1 MKAYIYGLGKG
12 KQALDRCLI
21 RNSVDIIAY
30 IDRYKAKET
39 RLYEGIPVM
48 SAEEILA
55 GYDAVIITLMQYA
68 DIREELCDLGVPDE
82 KIICFY
88 SFDDAACSDYWEC
101 IDGFKWRTELMWK
114 NYTEIVMPTIRN
126 YPYELYAAKLTAH
139 QELPS
144 IVPVKKTVE
153 IIRKEGKSLARFGD
167 NEFEQ
172 ICGRRRVNYQAVN
185 SDLGTRLRK
194 VLDSNLDN
202 LLIAIADNYGSLEK
216 YTDDAASA
224 IRQYLGRGTTRA
236 EHMQLLDMSRTY
248 YDAYLS
254 RPYLIYRNKEEAGAR
269 FRDVRNIWT
278 NQDILIV
285 EGEHTRFGVGNDLME
300 NAKSVQR
307 ILTLDKNCF
316 DVYDNLIRKVK
327 EYSRDKLVLI
337 ILGPV
342 ATVMAY
348 DLAKE
353 DFWALDIGQLD
364 VEYEWYLRQVT
375 ERCGIAYK
383 TVSEV
388 PEYDDIETDP
398 GADYI
403 RKYRSEIVESVT
415 E

>member
-1 MKAYIYGLGKG
+1 
-12 KQALDRCLI
+12 
-21 RNSVDIIAY
+21 
-30 IDRYKAKET
+30 
-39 RLYEGIPVM
+39 
-48 SAEEILA
+48 
-55 GYDAVIITLMQYA
+55 
-68 DIREELCDLGVPDE
+68 
-82 KIICFY
+82 
-88 SFDDAACSDYWEC
+88 
-101 IDGFKWRTELMWK
+101 
-114 NYTEIVMPTIRN
+114 
-126 YPYELYAAKLTAH
+126 
-139 QELPS
+139 
-144 IVPVKKTVE
+144 
-153 IIRKEGKSLARFGD
+153 
-167 NEFEQ
+167 
-172 ICGRRRVNYQAVN
+172 
-185 SDLGTRLRK
+185 
-194 VLDSNLDN
+194 
-202 LLIAIADNYGSLEK
+202 
-216 YTDDAASA
+216 
-224 IRQYLGRGTTRA
+224 
-236 EHMQLLDMSRTY
+236 
-248 YDAYLS
+248 
-254 RPYLIYRNKEEAGAR
+254 
-269 FRDVRNIWT
+269 
-278 NQDILIV
+278 
-285 EGEHTRFGVGNDLME
+285 ME

>member
-1 MKAYIYGLGKG
+1 MKVYIYGLGKG

-21 RNSVDIIAY
+21 RNSINIIAY
-30 IDRYKAKET
+30 IDHYKAKEIK
-39 RLYEGIPVM
+39 RYEGVPVIC
-48 SAEEILA
+48 AKEIVT

-68 DIREELCDLGVPDE
+68 DVRKELRDLGVPNE
-82 KIICFY
+82 KIVCFY
-88 SFDDAACSDYWEC
+88 SFDDASCPNHWGC

-114 NYTEIVMPTIRN
+114 NYTEITMPTVRN
-126 YPYELYAAKLTAH
+126 YPYELYAAKLTAQ
-139 QELPS
+139 QECPQ
-144 IVPVKKTVE
+144 IVSVEETVGIIKKE
-153 IIRKEGKSLARFGD
+153 RKSLARFGD

-172 ICGRRRVNYQAVN
+172 IYGRRRVNYQTIN
-185 SDLGTRLRK
+185 NDLGIRLKK
-194 VLDSNLDN
+194 VLNSNLDN
-202 LLIAIADNYGSLEK
+202 LLIAVADNYGSLDK

-224 IRQYLGRGTTRA
+224 IRQYLGSGTTRA

-254 RPYLIYRNKEEAGAR
+254 RPYLIYRNKKDAGTR
-269 FRDVRNIWT
+269 FNDVRNIWT
-278 NQDILIV
+278 GQDVLIV

-300 NAKSVQR
+300 NAKSIRR
-307 ILTLDKNCF
+307 ILTLDRNCY
-316 DVYDNLIRKVK
+316 DVYDRLIRKVK
-327 EYSRDKLVLI
+327 ECGRGKLVLI

-388 PEYDDIETDP
+388 PNYDYIETDP
-398 GADYI
+398 DVDYI
-403 RKYRSEIVESVT
+403 KKYRGEIIGVVT

>member
-1 MKAYIYGLGKG
+1 
-12 KQALDRCLI
+12 
-21 RNSVDIIAY
+21 
-30 IDRYKAKET
+30 
-39 RLYEGIPVM
+39 
-48 SAEEILA
+48 
-55 GYDAVIITLMQYA
+55 
-68 DIREELCDLGVPDE
+68 
-82 KIICFY
+82 
-88 SFDDAACSDYWEC
+88 
-101 IDGFKWRTELMWK
+101 MWK

>member
-1 MKAYIYGLGKG
+1 MKVYIYGLGKG

-21 RNSVDIIAY
+21 KKSVDIIAY
-30 IDRYKAKET
+30 IDRYKAKEIK
-39 RLYEGIPVM
+39 RYEGIPVIC
-48 SAEEILA
+48 AKEIVT
-55 GYDAVIITLMQYA
+55 GYDTVIVTLMQYA
-68 DIREELCDLGVPDE
+68 DVRKELCDLGVPNE

-88 SFDDAACSDYWEC
+88 SFDDAACPNNWDC

-114 NYTEIVMPTIRN
+114 NYTEITMPTVSN
-126 YPYELYAAKLTAH
+126 YPYELYAAKLTAQ

-144 IVPVKKTVE
+144 IVPVKETAE
-153 IIRKEGKSLARFGD
+153 IIRKKRKCLARFGD
-167 NEFEQ
+167 GEFEL
-172 ICGRRRVNYQAVN
+172 IFGRRRAIFQTVN
-185 SDLGTRLRK
+185 SDLGIRLKR
-194 VLDSNLDN
+194 VLNSNLDN

-224 IRQYLGRGTTRA
+224 IRQYLGSGTTRA

-254 RPYLIYRNKEEAGAR
+254 RPYLIYRNKEDAGTR
-269 FRDVRNIWT
+269 FSDVRNIWT
-278 NQDILIV
+278 GQDVLIV

-300 NAKSVQR
+300 NAKSVRR
-307 ILTLDKNCF
+307 ILTLDSNCF
-316 DVYDNLIRKVK
+316 DVYDMLIRKVK
-327 EYSRDKLVLI
+327 EYGWDKLVLM

-388 PEYDDIETDP
+388 PNYDYIETDLD
-398 GADYI
+398 ADYI
-403 RKYRSEIVESVT
+403 KKYRSEIIEAVT